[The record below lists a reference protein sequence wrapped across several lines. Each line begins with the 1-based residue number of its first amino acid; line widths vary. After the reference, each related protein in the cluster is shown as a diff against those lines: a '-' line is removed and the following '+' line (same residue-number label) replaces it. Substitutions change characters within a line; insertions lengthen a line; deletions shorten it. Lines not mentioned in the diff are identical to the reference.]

1 MFKRR
6 ILNYA
11 GLNFGPPI
19 QVKPLKFNTI
29 SDTLGITM
37 ETENTTYPVGTST
50 ILVKLRNRNKRMDS
64 SVSSSAKE
72 QDRRILY
79 FGEDYGIARKVGDC
93 WIAPPVHTIVNSI
106 AFVVEENHDSEFKA
120 YLYPL

>member
-1 MFKRR
+1 
-6 ILNYA
+6 
-11 GLNFGPPI
+11 
-19 QVKPLKFNTI
+19 
-29 SDTLGITM
+29 
-37 ETENTTYPVGTST
+37 
-50 ILVKLRNRNKRMDS
+50 MDS

-79 FGEDYGIARKVGDC
+79 FGEDYGVARKVGDC

-120 YLYPL
+120 YLYPLVNEYAPGTYKVYKRVEFEGKKGKWYITAEFTLF